1 MKNIIKIDRLAAW
14 VLYVGMF
21 IYFITGFG
29 MVKGIMDRELATK
42 IHLGILNKIMI
53 GAFLTHSS
61 YAVHL
66 ALKRIRLWNLFT
78 KILLILIII
87 GSIIFSI
94 KIFTE
99 EKAITPTGGQIVD
112 NRSLIVDK
120 EKIFTIA
127 ELAKFDGKN
136 GNPPYVAVDGVV
148 YDMTGIFVDGF
159 HQSHFAGKD
168 LTKAFYSRHVK
179 SQITKYPVVGKLN

>member
-21 IYFITGFG
+21 IYFVTGFG
-29 MVKGIMDRELATK
+29 MVKGIMDRELAAK

-66 ALKRIRLWNLFT
+66 ALKRNRLWNKFSQ
-78 KILLILIII
+78 ILLILIIL

-94 KIFTE
+94 KIFSE
-99 EKAITPTGGQIVD
+99 EKLTTPTGGQIVD
-112 NRSLIVDK
+112 K
-120 EKIFTIA
+120 EKIFTVD
-127 ELAKFDGKN
+127 ELAKYDGKN

-148 YDMTGIFVDGF
+148 YDMTGIFQDGF
-159 HQSHFAGKD
+159 HYSHFAGKE
-168 LTKAFYSRHVK
+168 LTNAFYKKHVK
-179 SQITKYPVVGKLN
+179 GQITKYPVVGKLN